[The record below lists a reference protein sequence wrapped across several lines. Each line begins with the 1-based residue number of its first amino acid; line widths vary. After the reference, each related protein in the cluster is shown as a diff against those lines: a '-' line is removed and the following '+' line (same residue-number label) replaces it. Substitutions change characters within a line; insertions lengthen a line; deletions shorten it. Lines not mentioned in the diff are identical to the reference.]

1 MTRATTPVAPSD
13 PSPGQPRQPVCR
25 GNLGGVLR
33 VLATPRWVGWTL
45 LAVVVV
51 ACCGGM
57 AYWQLLRAESPTG
70 SLLNAG
76 YAFQW
81 PLFGVFFA
89 VLWWRMLR
97 QEAQALAEMAEP
109 ADGPPTTEAARSA
122 TVIADEHHRPAP
134 PDPSPFTARPD
145 GMPPGGGDRSPAP
158 GSARAEY
165 NAMLA
170 ALAAAD
176 RAEQHSRHDPTG
188 VRDITGTIEERA
200 RP

>member
-1 MTRATTPVAPSD
+1 MRSG
-13 PSPGQPRQPVCR
+13 PGPPAA
-25 GNLGGVLR
+25 GTLDGVLR
-33 VLATPRWVGWTL
+33 VLLTPRWVGWTL

-51 ACCGGM
+51 GGCGGM
-57 AYWQLLRAESPTG
+57 AYWQLARAESPTG

-97 QEAQALAEMAEP
+97 QEAEVLAEIESGVEVVDAAADGAVPALATSP
-109 ADGPPTTEAARSA
+109 AG
-122 TVIADEHHRPAP
+122 
-134 PDPSPFTARPD
+134 PSPFTARPAGVRAGDAD
-145 GMPPGGGDRSPAP
+145 GGAEP

-170 ALAAAD
+170 ALADAD
-176 RAEQHSRHDPTG
+176 RTDED
-188 VRDITGTIEERA
+188 EEHG